1 MSLYTV
7 FGGKGF
13 IGSEFVHQLKNKG
26 HEVCLPERG
35 DESIFEKNLG
45 IVIYCAGY
53 GDCQKNPF
61 NVLNANTLLLS
72 ELLRKSTFKKM
83 VYISS
88 SRVYMNQNGS
98 KESDD
103 LTVCSNDNRRL
114 FNLTKLVSEEMC
126 LKSQRDCLIIRP
138 SNVYGLAL
146 NSPLFLPAITRNA
159 INNGVV
165 DMYVNRDYSKDYISV
180 HDLVNTTLSL
190 IDINEKNTTI
200 INLASGENVSAEQI
214 AKVLIEETGCSVNW
228 HIVNNNEKFPITNI
242 DEVKSK
248 FNFKPRSVLLDLRDM
263 IENYKI
269 HLDKTVTQE
278 VN

>member
-13 IGSEFVHQLKNKG
+13 IGSEFVHQLKKKG
-26 HEVCLPERG
+26 HSVSLPERG
-35 DESIFEKNLG
+35 DESIFDKHLG
-45 IVIYCAGY
+45 TVIYCAGY

-72 ELLRKSTFKKM
+72 ELLQKSTFEKM

-98 KESDD
+98 KETDD

-126 LKSQRDCLIIRP
+126 LRSKRNCLIIRP

-165 DMYVNRDYSKDYISV
+165 DMHVSKDYSKDYISLYDV
-180 HDLVNTTLSL
+180 VNATLAL
-190 IDINEKNTTI
+190 IDLNEIQSEI

-214 AKVLIEETGCSVNW
+214 AEVLIKETGCRVNW
-228 HIVNNNEKFPITNI
+228 HPVNSNEQFPITDIYELKN
-242 DEVKSK
+242 K
-248 FNFKPRSVLLDLRDM
+248 FNFEPRPVLFDLKNM
-263 IENYKI
+263 IDSYKTHI
-269 HLDKTVTQE
+269 DRVLV
-278 VN
+278 V

>member
-26 HEVCLPERG
+26 HSVSLPERG
-35 DESIFEKNLG
+35 DESIFDKNLG
-45 IVIYCAGY
+45 TVIYCAGY
-53 GDCQKNPF
+53 GDCQKDPF

-72 ELLRKSTFKKM
+72 ELLRKSTFEKM

-98 KESDD
+98 KETND

-126 LKSQRDCLIIRP
+126 LRSERHCLIIRP
-138 SNVYGLAL
+138 SNVYGLAV

-165 DMYVNRDYSKDYISV
+165 DMHVSKDYSKDYVSV
-180 HDLVNTTLSL
+180 YDVVNTTLAL
-190 IDINEKNTTI
+190 IDLNETKSEI
-200 INLASGENVSAEQI
+200 INLASGKNVSADKI
-214 AKVLIEETGCSVNW
+214 AEVLIEETGCSVNW
-228 HIVNNNEKFPITNI
+228 HTVNSNEQFPIIDI
-242 DEVKSK
+242 DELKNK
-248 FNFKPRSVLLDLRDM
+248 LNFEPRSVLLDLRNMVDT
-263 IENYKI
+263 YKT
-269 HLDKTVTQE
+269 HLNEVVTF
-278 VN
+278 